1 MNKLYNKK
9 YFIMALIFIISIYN
23 EYFNNYYHHH
33 LFPKISVFLPIY
45 NMQKYIKNAI
55 NSLQKQTYKNIEII
69 AVNDFSTDKTYDIL
83 KELSLKDKRIKII
96 NNTKNYGLLY
106 SRAMGIIHSSG
117 EYLMNLDP
125 DDVLDDSN
133 NLEYLYKK
141 ITKYKADIISFGL
154 LLKSNMKIKN
164 LCNTFYTKIEQPKL
178 FEEVYDEL
186 VIKDY
191 FIVNKLMKREIFL
204 KAYNLFE
211 KYIYSNKWNYH
222 EDNIWSFLVHK
233 VASSKICVRKII
245 YVYND
250 NLNKASLMSNRG
262 TLLEYKNII
271 YRFEMKKI
279 ILNNKNHYEYI
290 SRECNFL
297 IYSINISDTF
307 KINIKSNIDLQK
319 RTVYNLKNCIL
330 KYNISEDNKKF
341 VIDLIN
347 DLNYSYQRS

>member
-1 MNKLYNKK
+1 ML
-9 YFIMALIFIISIYN
+9 FIFQV
-23 EYFNNYYHHH
+23 FN
-33 LFPKISVFLPIY
+33 F
-45 NMQKYIKNAI
+45 
-55 NSLQKQTYKNIEII
+55 
-69 AVNDFSTDKTYDIL
+69 
-83 KELSLKDKRIKII
+83 
-96 NNTKNYGLLY
+96 
-106 SRAMGIIHSSG
+106 
-117 EYLMNLDP
+117 
-125 DDVLDDSN
+125 
-133 NLEYLYKK
+133 
-141 ITKYKADIISFGL
+141 
-154 LLKSNMKIKN
+154 
-164 LCNTFYTKIEQPKL
+164 
-178 FEEVYDEL
+178 
-186 VIKDY
+186 
-191 FIVNKLMKREIFL
+191 FIVNKLIKREIFL
-204 KAYNLFE
+204 KAYNLFK

-262 TLLEYKNII
+262 TLLEHKNLI

>member
-1 MNKLYNKK
+1 MNKIYNKK
-9 YFIMALIFIISIYN
+9 YIIIALIFIYN
-23 EYFNNYYHHH
+23 KYFNNYNHYH
-33 LFPKISVFLPIY
+33 LYPKISVFLPIY
-45 NMQKYIKNAI
+45 NMQNYIKNAI
-55 NSLQKQTYKNIEII
+55 NSIQKQTYKNIEII

-141 ITKYKADIISFGL
+141 ITKYKADIISFSVIS
-154 LLKSNMKIKN
+154 KSNMKIIN

-178 FEEVYDEL
+178 FEEVYDKTD
-186 VIKDY
+186 IKDY

-204 KAYNLFE
+204 KAYNLFK

-222 EDNIWSFLVHK
+222 EDNIWSLLVHK
-233 VASSKICVRKII
+233 VASSKICVRKLI

-250 NLNKASLMSNRG
+250 NLNKASLMKSRG
-262 TLLEYKNII
+262 TLLEHKNLL

-279 ILNNKNHYEYI
+279 SLNNKNHYKYI
-290 SRECNFL
+290 SSECNFL
-297 IYSINISDTF
+297 INTINISDTF

-347 DLNYSYQRS
+347 DLNYSYQRSYLI

>member
-1 MNKLYNKK
+1 MIKKYNKI
-9 YFIMALIFIISIYN
+9 YIIIALLFIYN
-23 EYFNNYYHHH
+23 KYFNNYYHYH
-33 LFPKISVFLPIY
+33 LIPKISVFLPIY

-55 NSLQKQTYKNIEII
+55 NSIQKQTLKNIEII

-125 DDVLDDSN
+125 DDVFNDTD

-141 ITKYKADIISFGL
+141 ITSYKTDIISFSL
-154 LLKSNMKIKN
+154 IRKSSMRIIN
-164 LCNTFYTKIEQPKL
+164 LCNTFDTKIEQPKL
-178 FEEVYDEL
+178 FEEVYDKTY
-186 VIKDY
+186 IKD
-191 FIVNKLMKREIFL
+191 FLLVNKLIKREIFL
-204 KAYNLFE
+204 KAFNLFK

-222 EDNIWSFLVHK
+222 EDNIWSLLVHK
-233 VASSKICVRKII
+233 FASSKICVNKLI
-245 YVYND
+245 YVYNN
-250 NLNKASLMSNRG
+250 NLNNSSLMKNRG
-262 TLLEYKNII
+262 TLLEYKNLI

-279 ILNNKNHYEYI
+279 VLNNKNHYKHI
-290 SRECNFL
+290 SGECNSL
-297 IYSINISDTF
+297 IYKINISNAF

-319 RTVYNLKNCIL
+319 RTIYNLKNCIL
-330 KYNISEDNKKF
+330 KYNISKYNKKF

-347 DLNYSYQRS
+347 DLNYSYQRSYLM

>member
-1 MNKLYNKK
+1 
-9 YFIMALIFIISIYN
+9 
-23 EYFNNYYHHH
+23 
-33 LFPKISVFLPIY
+33 
-45 NMQKYIKNAI
+45 MQNYIKNAI
-55 NSLQKQTYKNIEII
+55 NSIQKQTYKNIEII

-125 DDVLDDSN
+125 DDELDDSN

-141 ITKYKADIISFGL
+141 ITKYKADIISFSVIS
-154 LLKSNMKIKN
+154 KSNMKIIN

-178 FEEVYDEL
+178 FEEVYD
-186 VIKDY
+186 KTDY

-204 KAYNLFE
+204 KAYNLFK
-211 KYIYSNKWNYH
+211 KYIYSIKWNYH
-222 EDNIWSFLVHK
+222 EDNIWSLLVHK
-233 VASSKICVRKII
+233 VASSKICVRKLI

-262 TLLEYKNII
+262 TLLEHKNII

-279 ILNNKNHYEYI
+279 ILNNKNHYYLSYNIYEYI

-297 IYSINISDTF
+297 INSINISDTF
-307 KINIKSNIDLQK
+307 KINIKSNIDLQT

-330 KYNISEDNKKF
+330 KYNISEDNKQF

-347 DLNYSYQRS
+347 NLN